1 MAVNLT
7 AVFQVRDRGSNKL
20 RRIIQMMDSMNRV
33 SRTTSE
39 SISEMGSSIAN
50 VAKKTSLLTTGIS
63 SLGAATGPAVAGIG
77 ALSASFTAAALGAA
91 AFGAV
96 AVSSLGDI
104 FEASKEV
111 EKIEEKLAK
120 ADSAKEK
127 IAAQKELAALYA
139 DMSKAQQG
147 ALKDLQKFKEFWGG
161 FTKKF
166 EEPVFAAF
174 SSGLQITQKILNG
187 LEPTIKKVSGVVVE
201 LMQGFNKSIDGGGL
215 KEFFDWLNIYAA
227 KSLKNFLTI
236 TGNTFSGIFNLF
248 KSFAPLGASVE
259 NGLVGMTQKFK
270 QWSASLSGSKGFQS
284 FIEYAKT
291 NGSAILDILSN
302 VWSVVVDVVKAL
314 APLGTVLLNVFNK
327 LSSVLA
333 ELTPWFGVLTDKV
346 AEFASNILGKLGPA
360 QEVIGGI
367 VSKVKTLWSAFKNGG
382 SNGLVSAL
390 FPPDIATKVNA
401 VIDGIKTKISELM
414 NAFKNG
420 GFGGVFNEIF
430 GEGSFE
436 TLKSKFEEVKSF
448 ITEKITQFAPIFEQL
463 KTAFTTAWT
472 TISDILSNAWLII
485 EPILSSLWNY
495 IQIVGDVAMIVFN
508 NVIAP
513 AISFLAQLFSTLWSI
528 AQPILTALS
537 LGFEALSAV
546 MKWMWDNIL
555 APLVD
560 FILTGVKNAFETFS
574 GVLSTV
580 QGWFETL
587 SGWIN
592 TAYGYV
598 KDFIG
603 YIGKVKL
610 PSWITKGVSST
621 VSFIGNAIGAG
632 SGKGSSAKSNYHG
645 LDNVPYDGYYARLHK
660 GERVMTAREN
670 KEFSQGGDGGN
681 GGFGDINITM
691 NGVTIREEADIR
703 KIADQL
709 VSGILQKRGG
719 SW

>member
-1 MAVNLT
+1 M
-7 AVFQVRDRGSNKL
+7 DRAS
-20 RRIIQMMDSMNRV
+20 RSTSV
-33 SRTTSE
+33 SINDMGA
-39 SISEMGSSIAN
+39 SISN
-50 VAKKTSLLTTGIS
+50 VAKKTSLLTTGIAG
-63 SLGAATGPAVAGIG
+63 LGAATGPAIAGVG
-77 ALSASFTAAALGAA
+77 ALSASFAAAGLGAA

-120 ADSAKEK
+120 ADSAKER
-127 IAAQKELAALYA
+127 IAAQKELSALYA

-147 ALKDLQKFKEFWGG
+147 ALKDLQKFKEFWSG

-187 LEPTIKKVSGVVVE
+187 LAPTIKNVSDVVVE

-215 KEFFDWLNIYAA
+215 KEFFDWLNTYAA
-227 KSLKNFLTI
+227 KSFKNFLTI
-236 TGNTFSGIFNLF
+236 TGNTFTGVFNLF
-248 KSFAPLGASVE
+248 RAFAPLGTSIE

-291 NGSAILDILSN
+291 NGPVLLDILGN

-314 APLGTVLLNVFNK
+314 APLGSVILSVISK
-327 LSSVLA
+327 LTGVLA
-333 ELTPWFGVLTDKV
+333 NLIPTVT
-346 AEFASNILGKLGPA
+346 EFASSILSKWGSVPG
-360 QEVIGGI
+360 VINGI
-367 VSKVKTLWSAFKNGG
+367 ITKVSELWSAFKQNGAG
-382 SNGLVSAL
+382 GLVDSIL
-390 FPPDIATKVNA
+390 GKGSFES
-401 VIDGIKTKISELM
+401 IKTK
-414 NAFKNG
+414 
-420 GFGGVFNEIF
+420 
-430 GEGSFE
+430 
-436 TLKSKFEEVKSF
+436 FEEFKAYF
-448 ITEKITQFAPIFEQL
+448 AEKIAQFGPIFEQL
-463 KTAFTTAWT
+463 KTAFSQAWST
-472 TISDILSNAWLII
+472 VSDILSNAWLII
-485 EPILSSLWNY
+485 EPILSGLWNN
-495 IQIVGDVAMIVFN
+495 IQVLGDIAMIVFN

-513 AISFLAQLFSTLWSI
+513 AISFLVQLFSTLWSI

-560 FILTGVKNAFETFS
+560 FIFTGVKNAFETFS

-621 VSFIGNAIGAG
+621 VSFVGNLIGAG
-632 SGKGSSAKSNYHG
+632 DGKGSPAKSNYHG
-645 LDNVPYDGYYARLHK
+645 LDSVPYDGYYARLHK
-660 GERVMTAREN
+660 GERIMTAREN
-670 KEFSQGGDGGN
+670 KEYSQGNSGGN
-681 GGFGDINITM
+681 GGFGDINISM

-709 VSGILQKRGG
+709 VSGILQKRGV
-719 SW
+719 S